1 MGEIVGSE
9 VGRRFSPGFASISI
23 LPARRRRLP
32 RWVWPATVLLAAVVA
47 LLLYLGR

>member
-1 MGEIVGSE
+1 MGQIVGNE

-23 LPARRRRLP
+23 QPPRRRRLP
-32 RWVWPATVLLAAVVA
+32 RWAIPAMLVGVAVIG